1 MQHFRKTDILLVS
14 SGEQKDTLTKP
25 DLLIIGSL
33 THKIILFVKTKI
45 YFANNYTNTKEQII
59 IIPKANT
66 TEWESILFFFQK
78 LEAKKFRF
86 SLPKDWNFLFKK
98 VSKSQLGHCLFG
110 NVSVRT
116 QKLSWIVSLTSVVKC
131 HRAFECP
138 TITYYLN
145 FGCTNNPKFFV
156 F

>member
-66 TEWESILFFFQK
+66 TEGESILFFFQK

-86 SLPKDWNFLFKK
+86 SLQQKGFETSFKK
-98 VSKSQLGHCLFG
+98 VSKGQLGHCLFG
-110 NVSVRT
+110 NASVRT
-116 QKLSWIVSLTSVVKC
+116 QNSRELCMTSVVKC

>member
-1 MQHFRKTDILLVS
+1 MALYCAIFSSKSKTKRLQHFRKTDILLVS

-86 SLPKDWNFLFKK
+86 SLQQKDWNLLFRK
-98 VSKSQLGHCLFG
+98 VSKSQLGHCFG
-110 NVSVRT
+110 NASVRT
-116 QKLSWIVSLTSVVKC
+116 QNPRELCRLTSIIM
-131 HRAFECP
+131 P
-138 TITYYLN
+138 
-145 FGCTNNPKFFV
+145 
-156 F
+156 